1 MRNTIIAGNWKM
13 NTNRSS
19 SIALADA
26 IVDGLRA
33 EHLGDNLDIVLCPP
47 FVFIPLVGERIRGGR
62 IRLGAQTMNNEPSG
76 AFTGE
81 VSGEMLRSVDCAYV
95 IVGHS
100 ERRTMFAESDLDV
113 CYRVNAAQEVGLSP
127 IICVGETIVEREK
140 GLMREVVER
149 QVRTA
154 LDGILEFAART
165 CAIAYEPIWAIGT
178 GENATPE
185 QIEEAHGFIREI
197 IGQIYTPE
205 VAEDIPILYGGSMNA
220 GNAASIL
227 ARPGV
232 DGGLIGGASL
242 DAASFVSIV
251 RAAASR

>member
-1 MRNTIIAGNWKM
+1 MRKTIIAGNWKM

-26 IVDGLRA
+26 IVDGLRG
-33 EHLGDNLDIVLCPP
+33 EHLGDTIEIVLCPP
-47 FVFIPLVGERIRGGR
+47 FVFIPLVGDRIRGGH

-81 VSGEMLRSVDCAYV
+81 VSGEMLRSVDCSHV

-113 CYRVNAAQEVGLSP
+113 CYRVNAAQEGGLAP
-127 IICVGETIVEREK
+127 IICVGETSAEREK
-140 GLMREVVER
+140 GLMKEVVER
-149 QVRTA
+149 QVRAA
-154 LDGILEFAART
+154 LEGILEFAART
-165 CAIAYEPIWAIGT
+165 CIIAYEPIWAIGT

-185 QIEEAHGFIREI
+185 QIGEAHAFIRDI
-197 IGQIYTPE
+197 IGRIYTPE
-205 VAEDIPILYGGSMNA
+205 LAEDISILYGGSMNA
-220 GNAASIL
+220 ANAASIL
-227 ARPGV
+227 ACPGV

-242 DAASFVSIV
+242 DAAAFVSII
-251 RAAASR
+251 RSAATR